1 MSTARPG
8 AVLLVTS
15 AAAFLSSLDLFIV
28 NIAFPDIR
36 ANFPGTDLGEMS
48 WILNGYTV
56 VFAAFLAL
64 AGRLADR
71 FGHKQVFLAGLA
83 VFTLASA
90 ACAAAPGV
98 WLLVAARAIQAVGA
112 ALVMPTSL
120 SLLLAAYPAERRTR
134 AVGAWASIGAV
145 AAALGPPLGGLL
157 VELSWHW
164 VFLVNVPVGVV
175 AFVAGRRVLRDPEV
189 ARTGMPDLLG
199 ALGIVVG
206 VGALAFA
213 LVRTPDSGWG
223 GPEVL
228 AGFAVAVVGLVLVV
242 LRSRRHPVPALDL
255 AVLRV
260 PVVALAALVMVAF
273 TTGFAGM
280 LVVNVLYMTGTW
292 GWSPQAAGLGLAAGP
307 LVVVVVS
314 RLAGHLSGRFGIG
327 PVAFVGTLAF
337 AAGPVWWLLNL
348 GVTPDYLGGMLPG
361 QLLTGLGVGLILP
374 TLSSVVG
381 SALPAP
387 RWGSGSSLINT
398 ARQVGSVLGVALLV
412 SVIGA
417 HTTGLPSEFG
427 SVRAGWGLLA
437 GAALVAAVLALG
449 LSVVERRRV
458 VPALGAA
465 TVVVGGQD
473 GVRAD
478 DGDGVRTGAA
488 EVPAVVD
495 SRSAVVRGVVRDG
508 SGLAVPGAVATMIDA
523 AGAQL
528 ARAGTD
534 AGGGFT
540 ARLDPARV
548 GPGEHVI
555 VLVSAPEHHPR
566 VDRVPL
572 DGGLAL
578 DLALVRRDA
587 AAVA

>member
-36 ANFPGTDLGEMS
+36 ADFPGTDLGQMS

-64 AGRLADR
+64 AGRVADR
-71 FGHKQVFLAGLA
+71 FGHTRVFLTGLA

-90 ACAAAPGV
+90 ACAAAPSV
-98 WLLVAARAIQAVGA
+98 WLIVAARAVQAVGA

-164 VFLVNVPVGVV
+164 VFLVNVPVGIV
-175 AFVAGRRVLRDPEV
+175 ALIAGARVLRDPEV
-189 ARTGMPDLLG
+189 PRTGMPDLLG

-213 LVRTPDSGWG
+213 LVRTPDSGWAA
-223 GPEVL
+223 PEVVV
-228 AGFAVAVVGLVLVV
+228 GFVVAVVGIVAVV

-260 PVVALAALVMVAF
+260 PVVALAALVMLAF

-280 LVVNVLYMTGTW
+280 LVVNVLYLTGTW
-292 GWSPQAAGLGLAAGP
+292 GWSSQLAGLGLAAGP

-314 RLAGHLSGRFGIG
+314 RVAGLLSARVGIG
-327 PVAFVGTLAF
+327 PVALVGTLAF
-337 AAGPVWWLLNL
+337 AAGPVWWLLHL
-348 GVTPDYLGGMLPG
+348 GLQPDYLTGMLPG

-387 RWGSGSSLINT
+387 QWGSGSSLINT

-417 HTTGLPSEFG
+417 HTTGRPSEFG
-427 SVRAGWGLLA
+427 SVRAGWTLLA
-437 GAALVAAVLALG
+437 AAALVGTVLAVV
-449 LSVVERRRV
+449 LSVVERRRRAPRPVEVADV
-458 VPALGAA
+458 VEVGVEAA
-465 TVVVGGQD
+465 TVEDPG
-473 GVRAD
+473 
-478 DGDGVRTGAA
+478 
-488 EVPAVVD
+488 
-495 SRSAVVRGVVRDG
+495 VRGVVRDELG
-508 SGLAVPGAVATMIDA
+508 RGVPGAVTTVIDA
-523 AGAQL
+523 GGAQL
-528 ARAGTD
+528 ARADTD
-534 AGGGFT
+534 DDGGF
-540 ARLDPARV
+540 AASLDGARV
-548 GPGEHVI
+548 RAGEHVI
-555 VLVSAPEHHPR
+555 VLVSAPGHEPR
-566 VDRVPL
+566 AHRVPVG
-572 DGGLAL
+572 DGAAL
-578 DLALVRRDA
+578 ELALVRRPA
-587 AAVA
+587 LAG

>member
-36 ANFPGTDLGEMS
+36 ADFPGTDLGQMS

-64 AGRLADR
+64 AGRVADR
-71 FGHKQVFLAGLA
+71 FGHARVFLVGLA

-98 WLLVAARAIQAVGA
+98 WLLVAARAVQAVGA
-112 ALVMPTSL
+112 ALVVPTSL

-134 AVGAWASIGAV
+134 AVGTWASIGAV

-164 VFLVNVPVGVV
+164 VFLVNVPVGIV

-199 ALGIVVG
+199 AFGIVVG

-213 LVRTPDSGWG
+213 LVRTPDAGWVA
-223 GPEVL
+223 PEVL
-228 AGFAVAVVGLVLVV
+228 VGLGVAVVGLVLVV
-242 LRSRRHPVPALDL
+242 VRSRRHPVPALDL

-260 PVVALAALVMVAF
+260 PVVALASLVMVAF
-273 TTGFAGM
+273 TTGFAAM

-314 RLAGHLSGRFGIG
+314 RLAGRLSGRLGIG
-327 PVAFVGTLAF
+327 PVAVLGALAF
-337 AAGPVWWLLNL
+337 AAGPTWWLLHL
-348 GVTPDYLGGMLPG
+348 GLTPDYAAGMLPG
-361 QLLTGLGVGLILP
+361 QLLTGLGVGLLLP

-381 SALPAP
+381 FRAARPAVGVGLVADQHGP
-387 RWGSGSSLINT
+387 AGGVG
-398 ARQVGSVLGVALLV
+398 ARRRAARVRRRRAHHGPALGVRV
-412 SVIGA
+412 GA
-417 HTTGLPSEFG
+417 GGVDAARGGGAGRGGDGGRADGGGTPTAA
-427 SVRAGWGLLA
+427 VRAGSGGRRGHRSA
-437 GAALVAAVLALG
+437 
-449 LSVVERRRV
+449 RRR
-458 VPALGAA
+458 
-465 TVVVGGQD
+465 T
-473 GVRAD
+473 VRAQ
-478 DGDGVRTGAA
+478 
-488 EVPAVVD
+488 
-495 SRSAVVRGVVRDG
+495 SRSRIRD
-508 SGLAVPGAVATMIDA
+508 SM
-523 AGAQL
+523 
-528 ARAGTD
+528 RAG
-534 AGGGFT
+534 
-540 ARLDPARV
+540 L
-548 GPGEHVI
+548 PGTGWRSPVA
-555 VLVSAPEHHPR
+555 SKPR
-566 VDRVPL
+566 RS
-572 DGGLAL
+572 
-578 DLALVRRDA
+578 
-587 AAVA
+587 

>member
-36 ANFPGTDLGEMS
+36 ADFPGTDLGQMS

-64 AGRLADR
+64 AGRVADR
-71 FGHKQVFLAGLA
+71 YGHTRVFLVGLA

-98 WLLVAARAIQAVGA
+98 WLLVAARAVQAVGA

-120 SLLLAAYPAERRTR
+120 SLLLAAYPAERRAR

-164 VFLVNVPVGVV
+164 VFLVNVPVGIV
-175 AFVAGRRVLRDPEV
+175 AFVAGLRVLRDPDV

-199 ALGIVVG
+199 AFGIVVG

-223 GPEVL
+223 APEVL
-228 AGFAVAVVGLVLVV
+228 AGFGVAVVGIVLVV

-260 PVVALAALVMVAF
+260 PVVAFASLVMIAF

-292 GWSPQAAGLGLAAGP
+292 GWSPQLAGLGLAAGP

-314 RLAGHLSGRFGIG
+314 RLAGHLSARLGIG
-327 PVAFVGTLAF
+327 PVAFLGALAF
-337 AAGPVWWLLNL
+337 AAGPTWWLLNL
-348 GVTPDYLGGMLPG
+348 GTTPDYAAGMLPG

-381 SALPAP
+381 SALPAA

-412 SVIGA
+412 SVIGV
-417 HTTGLPSEFG
+417 HTTGRPSEFG
-427 SVRAGWGLLA
+427 SVRAGWTLLVA
-437 GAALVAAVLALG
+437 AALVAAVMAAV
-449 LSVVERRRV
+449 LSVVERRRRPVATTEVVEPAASVGAGEV
-458 VPALGAA
+458 VPDVEVAEPGAA
-465 TVVVGGQD
+465 SVL
-473 GVRAD
+473 
-478 DGDGVRTGAA
+478 
-488 EVPAVVD
+488 
-495 SRSAVVRGVVRDG
+495 VRGVVRDG
-508 SGLAVPGAVATMIDA
+508 RGLPVPQAVTTVIDA

-528 ARAGTD
+528 GRAVTD
-534 AGGGFT
+534 AGGGFAAT
-540 ARLDPARV
+540 VDPARV
-548 GPGEHVI
+548 RPDEHVI
-555 VLVSAPEHHPR
+555 VLVSAPGHHPR
-566 VDRVPL
+566 AHRIPL
-572 DGGLAL
+572 DDGPALELAL
-578 DLALVRRDA
+578 ERRDTVA
-587 AAVA
+587 A

>member
-1 MSTARPG
+1 MSPARPG

-36 ANFPGTDLGEMS
+36 ADFPGADLGQMS

-64 AGRLADR
+64 AGRIADR
-71 FGHKQVFLAGLA
+71 FGHTRVFLAGLA

-90 ACAAAPGV
+90 ACAAAPSV
-98 WLLVAARAIQAVGA
+98 WLIVAARAVQAVGA

-120 SLLLAAYPAERRTR
+120 SLLLAAYPAHRRTR

-164 VFLVNVPVGVV
+164 VFLVNVPVGIV
-175 AFVAGRRVLRDPEV
+175 ALVAGLRVLHDPEV
-189 ARTGMPDLLG
+189 ARTGVPDLLG

-223 GPEVL
+223 SPEVL
-228 AGFAVAVVGLVLVV
+228 VGFGVAVVGLVLEVV
-242 LRSRRHPVPALDL
+242 RSRRHPVPALDL
-255 AVLRV
+255 EVLRV

-292 GWSPQAAGLGLAAGP
+292 GWSPQLAGLGLAAGP

-314 RLAGHLSGRFGIG
+314 RLAGRLSGRFGIG
-327 PVAFVGTLAF
+327 PVAFLGTLAF
-337 AAGPVWWLLNL
+337 AAGPAWWLLRL
-348 GVTPDYLGGMLPG
+348 GTAPDYAGGMLPG

-417 HTTGLPSEFG
+417 HTTGRPSEFG
-427 SVRAGWGLLA
+427 SVRAGWTLLVA
-437 GAALVAAVLALG
+437 AALVAAVVAAALA
-449 LSVVERRRV
+449 VVERRRRLV
-458 VPALGAA
+458 AVPAAVGA
-465 TVVVGGQD
+465 GGEM
-473 GVRAD
+473 GSIGEA
-478 DGDGVRTGAA
+478 G
-488 EVPAVVD
+488 AVVEVAAGE
-495 SRSAVVRGVVRDG
+495 RTALVRGVVRDG
-508 SGLAVPGAVATMIDA
+508 RGLPVSDAVTTVIDA

-528 ARAGTD
+528 ARAVTD
-534 AGGGFT
+534 TAGEFAATVDPGA
-540 ARLDPARV
+540 ARF
-548 GPGEHVI
+548 GEHVI
-555 VLVSAPEHHPR
+555 VLVSAPGHHPR
-566 VDRVPL
+566 AHRVPL
-572 DGGLAL
+572 DDHPVLELAL
-578 DLALVRRDA
+578 ARRDTLP
-587 AAVA
+587 V

>member
-36 ANFPGTDLGEMS
+36 ADFPGTDLGQMS

-71 FGHKQVFLAGLA
+71 FGHKQVFLTGLA
-83 VFTLASA
+83 VFALASA

-98 WLLVAARAIQAVGA
+98 WLLVAARAVQAVGA

-157 VELSWHW
+157 VEISWHW
-164 VFLVNVPVGVV
+164 VFLVNVPVGIV
-175 AFVAGRRVLRDPEV
+175 AFVAGLRVLRDPDV

-228 AGFAVAVVGLVLVV
+228 VGFAVAVVGLVLVV

-280 LVVNVLYMTGTW
+280 LVVNVLYLTGTW
-292 GWSPQAAGLGLAAGP
+292 GWSPQLAGLGLAAGP

-337 AAGPVWWLLNL
+337 AAGPTWWLTHL
-348 GVTPDYLGGMLPG
+348 GLTPDYLGGMLPG

-381 SALPAP
+381 SALPAAS
-387 RWGSGSSLINT
+387 WGPGSSLINT

-427 SVRAGWGLLA
+427 SVRAGWELLA
-437 GAALVAAVLALG
+437 GAALVAAVIALG
-449 LSVVERRRV
+449 LSVVERRRRGRGAV
-458 VPALGAA
+458 VEDLTGADDDE
-465 TVVVGGQD
+465 VVVEVERD
-473 GVRAD
+473 VRA
-478 DGDGVRTGAA
+478 
-488 EVPAVVD
+488 
-495 SRSAVVRGVVRDG
+495 AVVRGVVRDAG
-508 SGLAVPGAVATMIDA
+508 GLAVPGAVATLIDA

-528 ARAGTD
+528 GRARTD
-534 AGGGFT
+534 ADGGFE
-540 ARLDPARV
+540 AALDPARV

-566 VDRVPL
+566 AHRVPV
-572 DGGLAL
+572 DGGAAL

-587 AAVA
+587 AAAA

>member
-1 MSTARPG
+1 MSTVRPG

-36 ANFPGTDLGEMS
+36 ADFPGTDLGQMS

-71 FGHKQVFLAGLA
+71 FGHRRIFLTGLA

-90 ACAAAPGV
+90 ACAAAPDV

-112 ALVMPTSL
+112 ALVVPTSL
-120 SLLLAAYPAERRTR
+120 SLLLAAYPAERRSY
-134 AVGAWASIGAV
+134 AVGVWASIGAI

-157 VELSWHW
+157 VEFSWHW
-164 VFLVNVPVGVV
+164 VFLVNVPVGIV
-175 AFVAGRRVLRDPEV
+175 ALVAGRRVLRDPEV
-189 ARTGMPDLLG
+189 TRTGMPDLPG

-213 LVRTPDSGWG
+213 LVRTPDSGWAA
-223 GPEVL
+223 PEVL
-228 AGFAVAVVGLVLVV
+228 LGFAVAVVGLTAVV

-260 PVVALAALVMVAF
+260 PVVALAALVMIAF

-292 GWSPQAAGLGLAAGP
+292 GWSAQAAGLGLAAGP

-314 RLAGHLSGRFGIG
+314 RLAGQLAARIGIG
-327 PVAFVGTLAF
+327 PVALLGALAF
-337 AAGPVWWLLNL
+337 AAGPAWWLTHL
-348 GVTPDYLGGMLPG
+348 GLTPDYLTGMLPG
-361 QLLTGLGVGLILP
+361 QLLTGLGVGLLLP

-381 SALPAP
+381 SALPAHQ
-387 RWGSGSSLINT
+387 WGSGSSLINT

-417 HTTGLPSEFG
+417 HTTGRPSEFG
-427 SVRAGWGLLA
+427 SVRAGWALLVA
-437 GAALVAAVLALG
+437 AALVAAVMAVG
-449 LSVVERRRV
+449 LTVVERRRRV
-458 VPALGAA
+458 VTAEED
-465 TVVVGGQD
+465 TVVVG
-473 GVRAD
+473 
-478 DGDGVRTGAA
+478 T
-488 EVPAVVD
+488 P
-495 SRSAVVRGVVRDG
+495 VRGSAA
-508 SGLAVPGAVATMIDA
+508 SGTP
-523 AGAQL
+523 
-528 ARAGTD
+528 
-534 AGGGFT
+534 
-540 ARLDPARV
+540 
-548 GPGEHVI
+548 
-555 VLVSAPEHHPR
+555 
-566 VDRVPL
+566 
-572 DGGLAL
+572 
-578 DLALVRRDA
+578 
-587 AAVA
+587 

>member
-8 AVLLVTS
+8 AVLVVTS

-36 ANFPGTDLGEMS
+36 ADFPGTDLGQMS

-64 AGRLADR
+64 AGRVADR
-71 FGHKQVFLAGLA
+71 FGHTRVFLTGLA

-98 WLLVAARAIQAVGA
+98 WLLVAARAVQAVGA
-112 ALVMPTSL
+112 ALVVPTSL

-164 VFLVNVPVGVV
+164 VFLVNVPVGTV
-175 AFVAGRRVLRDPEV
+175 ALVAGSRVLRDPAV

-213 LVRTPDSGWG
+213 LVRTPDAGWG
-223 GPEVL
+223 APEVL
-228 AGFAVAVVGLVLVV
+228 VGLGVAVAGLVAVV

-280 LVVNVLYMTGTW
+280 LVVNVLYLTGTW
-292 GWSPQAAGLGLAAGP
+292 GWSPQLAGLGLAAGP

-314 RLAGHLSGRFGIG
+314 RLAGHLSARVGIG
-327 PVAFVGTLAF
+327 PVALVGTLAF
-337 AAGPVWWLLNL
+337 AAGPTWWLAHL
-348 GVTPDYLGGMLPG
+348 GPTPDYAAGMMPG

-387 RWGSGSSLINT
+387 QWGSGSSLINT

-417 HTTGLPSEFG
+417 HTTGSPSELG
-427 SVRAGWGLLA
+427 SVRAGWTLLVA
-437 GAALVAAVLALG
+437 AALVGTVPAVV
-449 LSVVERRRV
+449 LSVVERRPR
-458 VPALGAA
+458 PATAVLDAGA
-465 TVVVGGQD
+465 GS
-473 GVRAD
+473 GVRA
-478 DGDGVRTGAA
+478 GAA
-488 EVPAVVD
+488 
-495 SRSAVVRGVVRDG
+495 
-508 SGLAVPGAVATMIDA
+508 SGT
-523 AGAQL
+523 
-528 ARAGTD
+528 R
-534 AGGGFT
+534 
-540 ARLDPARV
+540 
-548 GPGEHVI
+548 
-555 VLVSAPEHHPR
+555 
-566 VDRVPL
+566 
-572 DGGLAL
+572 
-578 DLALVRRDA
+578 
-587 AAVA
+587 